1 MPRKGRVK
9 EREIG
14 ADLKYNS
21 ELANKFINKLMLQG
35 KRSIAERI
43 FYQALELAAQK
54 LSVKPLEVLEKA
66 IANVRPH
73 LEVRSR
79 RVGGATYQVPMEVR
93 DRRAIHLALKW
104 ILGASREKKG
114 KPMLEKLSQE
124 LIASY
129 NGEGAAIKKRD
140 DMHKMAEANRAFAH
154 YRW

>member
-1 MPRKGRVK
+1 VPRKGRVK
-9 EREIG
+9 ERITRP
-14 ADLKYNS
+14 DLKYNS
-21 ELANKFINKLMLQG
+21 ELANRFINKLMWQG
-35 KRSIAERI
+35 KRSIAEKI
-43 FYQALELAAQK
+43 FYQALELSAQK
-54 LSVKPLEVLEKA
+54 LGVKPLEVLEKA
-66 IANVRPH
+66 VTNTRPH

-104 ILGASREKKG
+104 IVSASREKKG

-124 LIASY
+124 MIASY

-140 DMHKMAEANRAFAH
+140 EMHKMAEANRAFAH